1 MPSSFQSLGISEARV
16 QILTELGFSEP
27 TPIQAQSIPA
37 LLEGKDMLGQ
47 AQTGTGK
54 TAAFSL
60 PILERI
66 DGTKNT
72 LQALIL
78 TPTRELAIQVSQ
90 AIRTF
95 NLKPGVKILTVYGGQ
110 AIDRQ
115 ISQLERGVHVVVGT
129 PGRVIDLMD
138 RGRLNLKDL
147 SWFVLDEADEMLN
160 MGFIQD
166 VEKILAVTPPERQTA
181 FFSATMPPAI
191 KRLVK
196 NYLRSPIMVKVE
208 SDDTAPSRI
217 EQQIYLVPGHLSK
230 EEALLPILELEAPLS
245 AIIFVRTKDGAS
257 RLTDILQSA
266 GHSVDEY
273 HGNLTQVQREG
284 LLRRFRNQQVRW
296 VVATDIA
303 ARGLD
308 IDNLTHVINL
318 DMPDD
323 LERYVHR
330 IGRTGRAG
338 KTGTA
343 ITMISARDRY
353 KLRHLEKMIG
363 QTLDVLPMPTISQIQ
378 ARRIARFKEQI
389 HEALSGER
397 LASFLPL
404 VSQLTEDYDPQAIAA
419 AALQLA
425 YSHIQSEKSE
435 QAAMAILSKQ
445 PDNNKSGGGGG
456 HMNKPVKRNGNGGG
470 RRSNFEGGRGGDHR
484 DSYDG
489 RDARPA
495 KSGRYAAPVKN

>member
-1 MPSSFQSLGISEARV
+1 MPSSFQSLGLSEARIQV
-16 QILTELGFSEP
+16 LTELGFNEP
-27 TPIQAQSIPA
+27 TPIQAQAIPQ
-37 LLEGKDMLGQ
+37 LLAGNDMLGQ

-66 DGTKNT
+66 DTTQNK

-78 TPTRELAIQVSQ
+78 TPTRELALQVSQ
-90 AIRTF
+90 AIRGF
-95 NLKPGVKILTVYGGQ
+95 NLKPGAKILTVYGGQ
-110 AIDRQ
+110 SIERQ
-115 ISQLERGVHVVVGT
+115 ISQLQRGVHVVVGT

-138 RGRLNLKDL
+138 RRNLKLDDI

-166 VEKILAVTPPERQTA
+166 VEKILAATPTERQTA
-181 FFSATMPPAI
+181 FFSATMPAPI

-196 NYLRSPIMVKVE
+196 NYLKSPVMVKVE
-208 SDDTAPSRI
+208 AEMSAPSMI
-217 EQQIYLVPGHLSK
+217 NQQIYLVPRHLSK
-230 EEALLPILELEAPLS
+230 EEALLPILELEAPTS
-245 AIIFVRTKDGAS
+245 AIIFVRTKDSAS
-257 RLTDILQSA
+257 HLTDILQSA

-273 HGNLTQVQREG
+273 HGNLTQIQREG
-284 LLRRFRNQQVRW
+284 LLRRFRNQQVKW

-318 DMPDD
+318 DLPDD
-323 LERYVHR
+323 LDRYVHR

-343 ITMISARDRY
+343 ITLITAKERFKVRQ
-353 KLRHLEKMIG
+353 LEKQVG
-363 QTLDVLPMPTISQIQ
+363 QPFELLQMPTIGQIQ
-378 ARRIARFKEQI
+378 AQRISRFTEQI
-389 HEALSGER
+389 HQSLSGER

-404 VSQLTEDYDPQAIAA
+404 VSQLSENYDPQAIAA

-425 YSHIQSEKSE
+425 YTHIQSEKSE
-435 QAAMAILSKQ
+435 QAALNVLSKQ
-445 PDNNKSGGGGG
+445 VDKKPTSD
-456 HMNKPVKRNGNGGG
+456 KPVKRFQDNSYNDRNDRNDRNSGG
-470 RRSNFEGGRGGDHR
+470 RRG
-484 DSYDG
+484 SYEP
-489 RDARPA
+489 RP
-495 KSGRYAAPVKN
+495 KTSSRYAESSGSKNPVKK